1 MQKKVDILKLKKIHQ
16 NAIIPKYDHVDD
28 AGFGLYSIEEK
39 VLKPMEYYAVAT
51 GISSEIPQDYFVS
64 IRDRSSMAIKGLH
77 VMGGVIDAGYRGE
90 WKVIL
95 INLSGADYKIEVGDK
110 IAQGILQSAK
120 QAKIEITED
129 LSNTSRGEG
138 GFGST
143 GR

>member
-1 MQKKVDILKLKKIHQ
+1 MNILKFKKLH
-16 NAIIPKYDHVDD
+16 NDAVIPKYDHPDD
-28 AGFGLYSIEEK
+28 AGFGIYSIEEK

-51 GISSEIPQDYFVS
+51 GISSEISNDYFVS
-64 IRDRSSMAIKGLH
+64 FRDRSSMAIKGLH
-77 VMGGVIDAGYRGE
+77 AMGGVIDAGYRGE

-95 INLSGADYKIEVGDK
+95 INLSETDYKIEVGDK

-120 QAKIEITED
+120 QAKIEIVEG

>member
-1 MQKKVDILKLKKIHQ
+1 MTVLKFKKLHNSAV
-16 NAIIPKYDHVDD
+16 IPKYDHLDD
-28 AGFGLYSIEEK
+28 AGFGIYSIEEK
-39 VLKPMEYYAVAT
+39 ILKPMEYYAIAT
-51 GISSEIPQDYFVS
+51 GISSEIPNGYFVS
-64 IRDRSSMAIKGLH
+64 FRDRSSMAVKGLH

-95 INLSGADYKIEVGDK
+95 INLSGADYKIDVGDK

-120 QAKIEITED
+120 QAEIEIVED
-129 LSNTSRGEG
+129 LSNTSRGGG